1 MHAAHF
7 ARARLLLV
15 GSLLLTGCG
24 RLAFD
29 PLTTTDATPTTNQDE
44 YLIDYDG
51 GLMHYLRRDAGVDIV
66 SMEPYDPMDHRF
78 WRIEHV
84 VATNEVTFSTSS
96 DRMSW
101 FERYRLV
108 ATVPVTALEVEIGAG
123 SYQGGSPSPGPGAV
137 RQLQLCLP

>member
-1 MHAAHF
+1 
-7 ARARLLLV
+7 
-15 GSLLLTGCG
+15 
-24 RLAFD
+24 
-29 PLTTTDATPTTNQDE
+29 
-44 YLIDYDG
+44 
-51 GLMHYLRRDAGVDIV
+51 MHYLRRDAGVDIV

-108 ATVPVTALEVEIGAG
+108 ATVPVT
-123 SYQGGSPSPGPGAV
+123 PGQA
-137 RQLQLCLP
+137 RFDNFQLCLP